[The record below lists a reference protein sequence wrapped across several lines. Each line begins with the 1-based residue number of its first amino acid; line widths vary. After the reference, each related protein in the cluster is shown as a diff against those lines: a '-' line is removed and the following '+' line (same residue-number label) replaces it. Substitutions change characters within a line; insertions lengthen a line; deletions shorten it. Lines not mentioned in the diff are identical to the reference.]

1 MIQRASNM
9 RAAKVPHLWFEKV
22 TFLWFEF
29 YSIVSEASQY
39 SPVLNVVLKSPA
51 EYKNIVKIMKHISRP
66 VVLPGITPYTAETRL
81 VGS

>member
-1 MIQRASNM
+1 M

-29 YSIVSEASQY
+29 YSIVSEY

-81 VGS
+81 ARS